1 MKYSIY
7 QLDFYNGVR
16 FGKGRLE
23 TTEMTFH
30 ADTLF
35 SALFQEALKLG
46 KEKIFL
52 DAVRNGGLRWSDA
65 FPYKGRQLFVP
76 KPMFQ
81 PPLKETQEQGN
92 SIRKKQFKNMKYI
105 PVEYIK
111 AYMQGDF
118 PENHLEDCREIG
130 REDVKTAVAVR
141 GHEEPELYRVS
152 AFYFNE
158 GNGLYLIL
166 GSEDETSEVLFDE
179 LMESLSYSG
188 LGGKRSAGLGRF
200 DYTKK
205 VAPEVLEKALR
216 SGAENAEE
224 HFWQAAA
231 GRYAILLSIA
241 LPETEEMAD
250 VLKDAS
256 YSLLKR
262 SGFVDSTTF
271 DEQQMRKKD
280 LYVLASGSCLKSIFD
295 GCMVDEQN
303 GGRHPVYR
311 YAYGLFLEVNV

>member
-23 TTEMTFH
+23 TTDMTFH

-35 SALFQEALKLG
+35 SALFQEAIKLE

-52 DAVRNGGLRWSDA
+52 DAVQNGRLRWSDA
-65 FPYKGRQLFVP
+65 FPYKGRQLFLP

-81 PPLKETQEQGN
+81 PPVKETQEQGN
-92 SIRKKQFKNMKYI
+92 SIRKKQFKNMKYV
-105 PVEYIK
+105 PMEYIK
-111 AYMQGDF
+111 AYMQGEY
-118 PENHLEDCREIG
+118 PENHLEDCHDIG
-130 REDVKTAVAVR
+130 REGVKTAVAMR
-141 GHEEPELYRVS
+141 GHEEPEPYRVS

-158 GNGLYLIL
+158 GDGLYLIL
-166 GSEDETSEVLFDE
+166 GSNDEDAEVLFDG

-188 LGGKRSAGLGRF
+188 LGGKKSAGLGRF
-200 DYTKK
+200 EYMKK
-205 VAPEVLEKALR
+205 PVPEVLGKALQ
-216 SGAENAEE
+216 SGAENEAG

-231 GRYAILLSIA
+231 GRYVMLLSSA
-241 LPETEEMAD
+241 LPKTDEMEA

-262 SGFVDSTTF
+262 SGFVDSTRF
-271 DEQQMRKKD
+271 DDQQMRKKD
-280 LYVLASGSCLKSIFD
+280 LYVLAAGSCTKNVFD
-295 GCMVDEQN
+295 GCMVDEKN

-311 YAYGLFLEVNV
+311 YAYGLFLGVNV

>member
-46 KEKIFL
+46 KEKLFL
-52 DAVRNGGLRWSDA
+52 EAVRNGELRWSDA

-81 PPLKETQEQGN
+81 PPVKETQEQGN

-105 PVEYIK
+105 PTEYVK
-111 AYMQGDF
+111 AYMQGEY

-141 GHEEPELYRVS
+141 GHEEPEPYRVS

-166 GSEDETSEVLFDE
+166 GSEDETSETLFDE
-179 LMESLSYSG
+179 LMECLSYSG

-200 DYTKK
+200 EYTKK
-205 VAPEVLEKALR
+205 AVPEGLEKALR
-216 SGAENAEE
+216 SGAENAAG
-224 HFWQAAA
+224 HFGQAAA

-241 LPETEEMAD
+241 LPETEKMED

-262 SGFVDSTTF
+262 SGFVDSTIF

-280 LYVLASGSCLKSIFD
+280 LYVLASGSCLRSIFD
-295 GCMVDEQN
+295 GCMVDERN

>member
-35 SALFQEALKLG
+35 SALFQEAIKLG

-52 DAVRNGGLRWSDA
+52 DSVRNGKLRWSDA
-65 FPYKGRQLFVP
+65 FPYKGRQLFFT
-76 KPMFQ
+76 KPLFQ
-81 PPLKETQEQGN
+81 PPVKETQEQGN
-92 SIRKKQFKNMKYI
+92 SIRKKKFKNMKYVPI
-105 PVEYIK
+105 EYIK
-111 AYMQGDF
+111 TYMQGEY
-118 PENHLEDCREIG
+118 PENHLEDCQDIG
-130 REDVKTAVAVR
+130 REGVKTAVAVR
-141 GHEEPELYRVS
+141 GYEEPEPYRVS

-166 GSEDETSEVLFDE
+166 GSCDENTETLFDE

-188 LGGKRSAGLGRF
+188 LGGKKSAGLGRF
-200 DYTKK
+200 EYMKK
-205 VAPEVLEKALR
+205 IVPEVLGKALR
-216 SGAENAEE
+216 SGSEGDSG
-224 HFWQAAA
+224 HFGWPAS
-231 GRYAILLSIA
+231 GKYVVLLSTA
-241 LPETEEMAD
+241 LPEDGKLEDILAE
-250 VLKDAS
+250 AS

-271 DEQQMRKKD
+271 DDQQMRKKD
-280 LYVLASGSCLKSIFD
+280 LYVLAAGSCMKNVFD
-295 GCMVDEQN
+295 GCMVEEKN

-311 YAYGLFLEVNV
+311 YAYGLFLEVDV

>member
-46 KEKIFL
+46 KEEIFL
-52 DAVRNGGLRWSDA
+52 DSVRNGELRWSDA
-65 FPYKGRQLFVP
+65 FPYKGRQLFLP
-76 KPMFQ
+76 RPMFQ
-81 PPLKETQEQGN
+81 PPVKETWEQGN

-105 PVEYIK
+105 PIEYIK
-111 AYMQGDF
+111 AFMQGNF
-118 PENHLEDCREIG
+118 PENHLEDCQEIG
-130 REDVKTAVAVR
+130 RETVKTAVAVR
-141 GHEEPELYRVS
+141 GHEEPEPYRVS

-158 GNGLYLIL
+158 GNGLYLIT
-166 GSEDETSEVLFDE
+166 GSDNEKSEILFDE
-179 LMESLSYSG
+179 LMEGVSYSG

-200 DYTKK
+200 EYMKKK
-205 VAPEVLEKALR
+205 VPEALEKALR
-216 SGAENAEE
+216 RGVEE
-224 HFWQAAA
+224 DAVNFCQSVSE
-231 GRYAILLSIA
+231 RYAVLLSTA
-241 LPETEEMAD
+241 LPKTDELEA
-250 VLKDAS
+250 VLTDAS
-256 YSLLKR
+256 YSLQKR

-271 DEQQMRKKD
+271 AEQQMRKKD
-280 LYVLASGSCLKSIFD
+280 LFVLAAGSCLTKIFD
-295 GCMVDEQN
+295 GCMIDERN

>member
-35 SALFQEALKLG
+35 AALFQEAIKLG

-52 DAVRNGGLRWSDA
+52 DAVRNGALRWSDA
-65 FPYKGRQLFVP
+65 FPYKGRQLFLP

-81 PPLKETQEQGN
+81 PPVKETQEQGN
-92 SIRKKQFKNMKYI
+92 SIRKKQFKNMKYVPI
-105 PVEYIK
+105 EYIK
-111 AYMQGDF
+111 AYMKGEY
-118 PENHLEDCREIG
+118 PEKHLEDCKKIG
-130 REDVKTAVAVR
+130 KEGVKTAVAVR
-141 GHEEPELYRVS
+141 GHEESEPYRVS
-152 AFYFNE
+152 AYYFNA

-166 GSEDETSEVLFDE
+166 GSSGEAAEILFDD

-188 LGGKRSAGLGRF
+188 LGGKKSAGLGRF
-200 DYTKK
+200 EYVKK
-205 VAPEVLEKALR
+205 TVPDMLGKALR
-216 SGAENAEE
+216 SGSEGASG
-224 HFWQAAA
+224 HFGQSAS
-231 GRYAILLSIA
+231 GEYAVLMSTA
-241 LPETEEMAD
+241 LPEEEKLKD
-250 VLKDAS
+250 VLTDAS

-262 SGFVDSTTF
+262 IGFVDSTTF
-271 DEQQMRKKD
+271 DDQQMRKKD
-280 LYVLASGSCLKSIFD
+280 LYVLAAGSCMKNVFD
-295 GCMVDEQN
+295 GCMVEEKN

>member
-35 SALFQEALKLG
+35 SSLFQEALKLG

-52 DAVRNGGLRWSDA
+52 EAVRNGELRWSDA
-65 FPYKGRQLFVP
+65 FPYKGSQLFVP

-81 PPLKETQEQGN
+81 PPVKETQEQGN

-105 PVEYIK
+105 PTEYVK
-111 AYMQGDF
+111 AYMQGEY

-141 GHEEPELYRVS
+141 GHEEPEPYRVS

-158 GNGLYLIL
+158 GNGLYVIL
-166 GSEDETSEVLFDE
+166 GSADEASEVLFEE
-179 LMESLSYSG
+179 LMEGLSYSG

-200 DYTKK
+200 EYTKK
-205 VAPEVLEKALR
+205 AVPEVLEKALR
-216 SGAENAEE
+216 SGAENTAG
-224 HFWQAAA
+224 HFWQAEE
-231 GRYAILLSIA
+231 GRYAVLLSIA

-280 LYVLASGSCLKSIFD
+280 LYVLASGSCMKSIFD